1 VYSHHKLDHEFPN
14 EAEPRL
20 SYIVCAL
27 PRSGSS
33 LLCDV
38 LANTELA
45 GAPAEYFEPN
55 VMRDFSKA
63 WGTQT
68 FDEYL
73 EALLVKKTSPN
84 GVFGVK
90 ALYPQLHDAFQGR
103 DIHAVFP
110 GLRFVYVTRADHLRQ
125 AVSFARAM
133 QTDKW
138 ADHHPARTTDIAF
151 DADQVKELLDWIE
164 REERLWEGFFDHER
178 SAPLRLIYEEF
189 TSSLDT
195 SVARVLDFLGI
206 EAPMDL
212 RLEPTLTKQA
222 DDVSERWVRRYQ
234 SGRLTSQ

>member
-1 VYSHHKLDHEFPN
+1 VYSHHKLHHEFPN

-55 VMRDFSKA
+55 VMSDFSKV
-63 WGTQT
+63 WGART
-68 FDEYL
+68 FDDYL
-73 EALLVKKTSPN
+73 AALLVKKTSPN

-90 ALYPQLHDAFQGR
+90 ALYPQLQDAFHGR
-103 DIHAVFP
+103 NLHEVFP
-110 GLRFVYVTRADHLRQ
+110 SLRFVYVTRADHLRQ
-125 AVSFARAM
+125 AVSFARAI

-151 DADQVKELLDWIE
+151 DADQIQELLDWIE
-164 REERLWEGFFDHER
+164 REERLWEEFFER
-178 SAPLRLIYEEF
+178 EPIAPLRLVYEQF
-189 TSSLDT
+189 AGSLDAA
-195 SVARVLDFLGI
+195 VAGVLDFLGI
-206 EAPMDL
+206 EAPSDL

-222 DDVSERWVRRYQ
+222 DDVSELWVRRYREEEV
-234 SGRLTSQ
+234 G